1 MKKQTLKKLKK
12 RMKVNTLSV
21 LSGGV
26 AASASMVVDVHEAD
40 AIFEAARTA
49 NSHFADMSDEQIVEY
64 CSMLEPEQ
72 LMGMVNLVH
81 GRYFE
86 NMVADATGGML
97 FEAKNHPDTDMVLEG
112 TEYSIKSNDATA
124 DSITEF
130 DTYSPQD
137 LGLDDAELR
146 ERTMEVMDGDI
157 IDVTDALLS
166 GAVGFG
172 TMATLQAVGEGAQ
185 EWKALEEWE
194 KTKTKAAVIGTKV
207 TAKAAVGTAKS
218 TWGLL
223 KLLGK
228 GAKEGYKAH
237 KKFQREG
244 GYEKLKK
251 EFGA

>member
-1 MKKQTLKKLKK
+1 
-12 RMKVNTLSV
+12 
-21 LSGGV
+21 
-26 AASASMVVDVHEAD
+26 
-40 AIFEAARTA
+40 
-49 NSHFADMSDEQIVEY
+49 
-64 CSMLEPEQ
+64 
-72 LMGMVNLVH
+72 MGMVNLVH

-157 IDVTDALLS
+157 IDVTDVLLS

-251 EFGA
+251 EFGM

>member
-1 MKKQTLKKLKK
+1 
-12 RMKVNTLSV
+12 
-21 LSGGV
+21 
-26 AASASMVVDVHEAD
+26 
-40 AIFEAARTA
+40 
-49 NSHFADMSDEQIVEY
+49 
-64 CSMLEPEQ
+64 
-72 LMGMVNLVH
+72 
-81 GRYFE
+81 
-86 NMVADATGGML
+86 
-97 FEAKNHPDTDMVLEG
+97 MVLNG

-124 DSITEF
+124 DGITEF

-185 EWKALEEWE
+185 EWEDLAEWE

-218 TWGLL
+218 TWGFL

-237 KKFQREG
+237 KKFKNSG
-244 GYEKLKK
+244 GYDRLKE
-251 EFGA
+251 EFNV